1 MTDVVTFLFAALALL
16 ATPGPTNTLLATSGA
31 TRGFGRSLGLLAG
44 ELSGYLLAI
53 AILIAAIGPIV
64 ATMPAFGLALSA
76 AITLYLIRLAWVLW
90 NDGGHELIGERPVT
104 LGRVFLTTLL
114 NPKAIVFAFTLL
126 PSRGAPELLPWLGL
140 LSALIVLVGTC
151 WIAVGAGL
159 KQGARGITVSR
170 LAHRAGAVV
179 LAVFAALI
187 GATALAKS

>member
-1 MTDVVTFLFAALALL
+1 MTDLVTFLFAALALL

-44 ELSGYLLAI
+44 ELIGYLLAI

-64 ATMPAFGLALSA
+64 AAMPAFGLALSA
-76 AITLYLIRLAWVLW
+76 AITLYLIHLAWVLW
-90 NDGGHELIGERPVT
+90 NDGGHELIGERTVT
-104 LGRVFLTTLL
+104 VGRVFVTTLL

-126 PSRGAPELLPWLGL
+126 PSAGAPELLPRLASL
-140 LSALIVLVGTC
+140 ALLIVLVGTC
-151 WIAVGAGL
+151 WIALGAGL
-159 KQGARGITVSR
+159 KRGVRGITVSR